1 MISCRYFDES
11 FDTENCQKYILSIQ
25 CSLNGFYFLIYDIHL
40 MRYVAYYEEDIN
52 CATPFQLKCEAEL
65 IIQKEE
71 ILQKQY
77 RAVKIAFKGTDE
89 ILFPDSIVALND
101 LPDVYELMAEK
112 RDGYKILKNEIISGE
127 ISVSYSIPDII
138 HGFFKK
144 EYPDCN
150 FHTGASCFFDY
161 IFKETGNNTVMTL
174 ARRKNTLK
182 AAVTQGNKVLF
193 FNNFYVKND
202 SDCLYYT
209 LYIAKQLE
217 LEKSTEIYLMGDME
231 AHGEF
236 VSSLKNYFS
245 KAHFARINKSYSLS
259 SSFMQ
264 KPDHYYLPFAQLPL
278 CE

>member
-1 MISCRYFDES
+1 
-11 FDTENCQKYILSIQ
+11 
-25 CSLNGFYFLIYDIHL
+25 